1 MPIVEFF
8 YVIYDLLSILYLKIN
23 LSFMVFGGNSCVGE
37 EIKKTENQTQS
48 FDFQF
53 LVTPAGF

>member
-23 LSFMVFGGNSCVGE
+23 LSFMVFCGNSCVGE
-37 EIKKTENQTQS
+37 EIKKLKTKPNRLIFS
-48 FDFQF
+48 S
-53 LVTPAGF
+53 

>member
-37 EIKKTENQTQS
+37 EIKKLKTKPNRLIFS
-48 FDFQF
+48 S
-53 LVTPAGF
+53 